1 MAKEETN
8 HRSKCYITCIA
19 MCFTVFLLLF
29 GFASAAHVVTE
40 LPGFDGE
47 LPFYL
52 ETGYIGVGE
61 SNESQLFYYFVE
73 SQRSPALD
81 PLMLWLTGGPGC
93 SVLSAFFFE
102 NGPVTFVYGNYN
114 GSLPSL
120 HLSPTTWTKGVNIIY
135 VDAPVGTGFSYS
147 TTQENYYVN
156 DTKSAAQ
163 TYEFLRKWLIEHPQF
178 LSNQLFIGGDSYSG
192 IPLPMVVQHVL
203 DGNQIGLEPFMNLKG
218 YMLGNPKTDS
228 FIDPNSLVPFA
239 HRLTL
244 ISTELYNSLKEYC
257 GGDYVNINASNTEC
271 VTAMNTYSEMVL
283 QINTMNV
290 LEPYCQVA
298 KPKKIEGRRSLA
310 DLDPA
315 DIPLTE
321 LKKGGAFWCRDYN
334 YVLSGVWANDR
345 RVREALQVRENTTG
359 VWKRC
364 NATLA
369 YTKTVL
375 SSVPFQQNLTKTSL
389 RALIYSGDH
398 DFSVPHIGTQN
409 WIHTLNLT
417 TNEYWRPWFV
427 DGQVSGYTEK
437 FMSSSGDFTLIYATV
452 KGAGHVAPEYKP
464 KQCYQM
470 IDRFFAYFPL

>member
-1 MAKEETN
+1 MAKEEAN

-52 ETGYIGVGE
+52 ETGG
-61 SNESQLFYYFVE
+61 
-73 SQRSPALD
+73 ALH
-81 PLMLWLTGGPGC
+81 LTLLC
-93 SVLSAFFFE
+93 F
-102 NGPVTFVYGNYN
+102 
-114 GSLPSL
+114 GSLVVLVALFSL
-120 HLSPTTWTKGVNIIY
+120 LSSLKVGLNIIY

-334 YVLSGVWANDR
+334 YVLSGVWANDG

-437 FMSSSGDFTLIYATV
+437 FMSSSGDFTLIYAT
-452 KGAGHVAPEYKP
+452 GAGHVAPEYKP